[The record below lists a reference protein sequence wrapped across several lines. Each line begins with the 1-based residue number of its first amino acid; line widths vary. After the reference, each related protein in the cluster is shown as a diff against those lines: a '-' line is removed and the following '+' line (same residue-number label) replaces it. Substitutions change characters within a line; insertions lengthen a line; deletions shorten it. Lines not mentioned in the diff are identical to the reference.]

1 MTLTLG
7 QRLHI
12 ARESKGL
19 SLQDVSHSTRIPVP
33 RLRDLEEDTYT
44 SFGSLTYA
52 RNFLKDYSKMMEV
65 DADEVLDQMHAPPLG
80 GTRDYQYLLKN
91 YGTWTRR
98 ASRNA
103 SYESAPSMARGGS
116 MGVMAGICAALLVF
130 GMGMLLG
137 AAFLGGEHKPVP
149 QQAQVDPEVTRKAE
163 PAPQPETHVVPFS
176 SPQPDVQSLPVA
188 PVPAPV
194 LKPVNEGH
202 KGEVYT
208 VPPGGPTKM
217 EAPFKRPNLAPGV
230 IPKALPVEEP
240 KPKAKR

>member
-19 SLQDVSHSTRIPVP
+19 SLQDVSHTTRIPVP

-44 SFGSLTYA
+44 SFGSLTYTK
-52 RNFLKDYSKMMEV
+52 NFLKDYSKLLEV
-65 DADEVLDQMHAPPLG
+65 DASEVLDQMHAPALG
-80 GTRDYQYLLKN
+80 GARDYQYLLKN

-98 ASRNA
+98 SPSRPSS
-103 SYESAPSMARGGS
+103 SYDSAPSMARSGS

-137 AAFLGGEHKPVP
+137 AAFLGGEHKPAP
-149 QQAQVDPEVTRKAE
+149 QAQTDQEVTRRAE

-176 SPQPDVQSLPVA
+176 TPAPDLQSLPA
-188 PVPAPV
+188 SPAPTQAAR
-194 LKPVNEGH
+194 PVSADKKDA
-202 KGEVYT
+202 KG
-208 VPPGGPTKM
+208 

-240 KPKAKR
+240 KAKSKR

>member
-52 RNFLKDYSKMMEV
+52 RTFLKDYSKLMGV
-65 DADEVLDQMHAPPLG
+65 NADEVLDQMHSPALG

-91 YGTWTRR
+91 YGTWTRSSTR
-98 ASRNA
+98 ASRDH
-103 SYESAPSMARGGS
+103 APSMARSGS
-116 MGVMAGICAALLVF
+116 MGLMAGICAALLVF

-137 AAFLGGEHKPVP
+137 AAFLQVP
-149 QQAQVDPEVTRKAE
+149 TTSLPARTQAAPETEMTRRAQ
-163 PAPQPETHVVPFS
+163 PAPLPETQVASFS
-176 SPQPDVQSLPVA
+176 SAPVQEAA
-188 PVPAPV
+188 PVPAA
-194 LKPVNEGH
+194 
-202 KGEVYT
+202 
-208 VPPGGPTKM
+208 VPAARSQG
-217 EAPFKRPNLAPGV
+217 
-230 IPKALPVEEP
+230 
-240 KPKAKR
+240 